1 MKNKRN
7 AEKALTGRF
16 RDCLAVVT
24 QKPPQSSV
32 RHHNP
37 PSAYMLPVAPKMPL
51 QKILLNFTIVNP
63 VKESHEKNDKITVFP
78 SSLHVFVY
86 HGAGLIVNE

>member
-1 MKNKRN
+1 MENKRN

-16 RDCLAVVT
+16 GDCLAVVT

-32 RHHNP
+32 RNHNP
-37 PSAYMLPVAPKMPL
+37 PSAYMLPLAPEMPF
-51 QKILLNFTIVNP
+51 QKILLNFMFVNP
-63 VKESHEKNDKITVFP
+63 VKESHEMNNKITAFP

-86 HGAGLIVNE
+86 HGAGRIVNE